1 MSTTNSSYN
10 FPPSAAPRTTDDQVV
25 THAPVNENRDLFTKL
40 LVAQIRNQDPLSPSD
55 PSQFV
60 SQLTQLSQTEALENL
75 AQTTAASA
83 SMLQNLQVLAM
94 GGQVGTEVS
103 VATEK
108 VRLGEGKIS
117 GSVQL
122 EGASNLT
129 QLVLTGV
136 DGKEHK
142 IDLPSHGPG
151 ALAFTI
157 DPAALGLPPGNYGI
171 KAIASDGTKP
181 AVEVNGRLDS
191 VRVSASGGVLLQVA
205 GIGDVD
211 PEKITGFK
219 GKTTAARMAALS
231 TDH

>member
-1 MSTTNSSYN
+1 MVSTSTAYG
-10 FPPSAAPRTTDDQVV
+10 FPSAARNADDPVAAN
-25 THAPVNENRDLFTKL
+25 APVNGNRDLFTKL

-60 SQLTQLSQTEALENL
+60 NQLTQLSQTEALENL

-94 GGQVGTEVS
+94 GFHVGAEVS
-103 VATEK
+103 VATDS
-108 VRLGEGKIS
+108 VRLGDSTIS

-122 EGASNLT
+122 EGSSSMT

-136 DGKEHK
+136 DGKEHT
-142 IDLPSHGPG
+142 ITLPSHGPG
-151 ALAFTI
+151 ALPFTI
-157 DPAALGLPPGNYGI
+157 DPEALGLAPGRYGI
-171 KAIASDGTKP
+171 KAVASDGTRP
-181 AVEVNGRLDS
+181 AVEVDGRLDS

-205 GIGDVD
+205 GIGEVEPD
-211 PEKITGFK
+211 KITGFK